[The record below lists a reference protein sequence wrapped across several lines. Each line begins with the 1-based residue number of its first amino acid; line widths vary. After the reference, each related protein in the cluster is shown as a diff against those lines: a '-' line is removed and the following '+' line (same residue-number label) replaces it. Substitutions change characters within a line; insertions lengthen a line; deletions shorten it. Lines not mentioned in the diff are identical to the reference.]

1 MVVVEVV
8 AVTAGGGGGGGG
20 SCNCCWSVVEVV
32 AVTARR
38 SMAVVVDIHFCC
50 VWVVLRLDFKSTR
63 IDFHQVLKFKTNGI

>member
-1 MVVVEVV
+1 MLVQVVVV
-8 AVTAGGGGGGGG
+8 AVTAVG
-20 SCNCCWSVVEVV
+20 EV
-32 AVTARR
+32 RSS